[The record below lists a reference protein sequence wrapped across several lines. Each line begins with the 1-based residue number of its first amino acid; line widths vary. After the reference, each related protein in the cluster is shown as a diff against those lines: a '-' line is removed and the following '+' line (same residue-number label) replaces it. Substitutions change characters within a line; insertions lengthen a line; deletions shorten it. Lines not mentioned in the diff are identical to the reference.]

1 MTLIPRARTARS
13 GAVLSTFAVATIAL
27 AGCGSGSGDSS
38 SASSGGSSG
47 SGDTV
52 TVLMEEISFT
62 DNIKSM
68 ISDFQDQTGITVKLE
83 TVPYADQSSRI
94 LQEFA
99 QGSGTYDVVFNDNTY
114 GPGYFKSGYV
124 EDLTSYASADDQFGT
139 LDDFYAPYLA
149 PMTQDGATF
158 GVPVYGESTWLM
170 YRKDLFEQY
179 GISAPPATTDEL
191 LADAKTIT
199 EGSGGDVAG
208 ISMRGM
214 AGIHAVY
221 PWAGI
226 LRSFGGSFY
235 DADGNLAI
243 DSDAAVEATE
253 YWAELLNNYG
263 PPGVGNFDWEQNRIA
278 FTQGKVAM
286 TIDATANG
294 PYNEDASSSTVAGK
308 VGYAPIP
315 YAAGVTPGDN
325 TNNSLNVHAL
335 YMNANSSHK
344 EAAWKFMSW
353 ATSEAVQQHAVET
366 VEAVGVTN
374 EAVLTGDA
382 YKEKYGAF
390 QESVMAQ
397 LSTGNVAYLPTG
409 DDANV
414 VIENVGQALSEVLSG
429 QNSAANALS
438 TAAKNISANG

>member
-1 MTLIPRARTARS
+1 MNSISRTRTMQRGVLAS
-13 GAVLSTFAVATIAL
+13 CAVVALAVA
-27 AGCGSGSGDSS
+27 GCSSGSGDSS
-38 SASSGGSSG
+38 SSSGGSSG
-47 SGDTV
+47 SGDTI
-52 TVLMEEISFT
+52 TVLMEEISYT

-68 ISDFQDQTGITVKLE
+68 LSDFESDTGITVNLE

-99 QGSGTYDVVFNDNTY
+99 QGSSTYDVVFNDNTY
-114 GPGYFKSGYV
+114 GPGYFTSGYV
-124 EDLTSYASADDQFGT
+124 EDLSSYASSDTEFGT
-139 LDDFYAPYLA
+139 LDDFYQPYLA
-149 PMTQDGATF
+149 PMTEGDAVF
-158 GVPVYGESTWLM
+158 GLPVYGESTWLM
-170 YRKDLFEQY
+170 YRTDLFEKY
-179 GISAPPATTDEL
+179 GIDGAPTTTDEL
-191 LADAKTIT
+191 AADARTIS
-199 EGSGGDVAG
+199 EKSGGEVAG

-235 DADGNLAI
+235 DANGNLAI
-243 DSDAAVEATE
+243 DSDAAVEATQ
-253 YWAELLNNYG
+253 YWADLLTNYG
-263 PPGVGNFDWEQNRIA
+263 PSGVGNFDWEQNRIA

-294 PYNEDASSSTVAGK
+294 PYNEDASSSTVAGN

-315 YAAGVTPGDN
+315 YAEGVTPGDN

-335 YMNANSSHK
+335 YMNAKSTHK
-344 EAAWKFMSW
+344 DAAWKFMSW
-353 ATSEAVQQHAVET
+353 ATSQAVQDNAVAN

-390 QESVMAQ
+390 QDAVMAQ
-397 LSTGNVAYLPTG
+397 LKTGNVDYLPTG
-409 DDANV
+409 DDANTI
-414 VIENVGQALSEVLSG
+414 IEDVGQALSEVLSG
-429 QNSAANALS
+429 QSSAADALS
-438 TAAKNISANG
+438 TAAQNISANG